1 MLFITNPDTIN
12 DLRPNFGKI
21 NKTKKSRCYIEKYI
35 ENTLRTSADSE
46 LISHRDKPRGKSRI
60 LVG

>member
-12 DLRPNFGKI
+12 DLRPDFGKV
-21 NKTKKSRCYIEKYI
+21 NRPKKSRCYIEKYI
-35 ENTLRTSADSE
+35 DNVIKTTADSE
-46 LISHRDKPRGKSRI
+46 LISRQDKSVSKSRI